1 MKLSE
6 LALKEKC
13 PTSLVLRFACKASAY
28 HFSFT
33 QVLTDLFFTEFFIF
47 LHCRFGN
54 SKILL
59 GFFCKALNVY
69 GKEKA
74 ICENQKFFLRNL
86 FKLHFFDYK
95 KGMCKKK
102 LFFQQTNFLKD
113 KKMNNEQIEPQTNRN
128 YKDSVFVDLFAHD
141 ETAKENFISLY
152 NALHGTNLDAKTTEV
167 QPVMLEQVLYMK
179 FYNDIAMLVDGKI
192 VVLVEHQSTINENM
206 PFRMLEYIARI
217 YEKITDPKKKFGKS
231 LMKLPMPEFY
241 VFYNGKED
249 FPSETVMKLSD
260 AFMDLNEEL
269 FVDSEFKNR
278 IANKNFPLEISV
290 KVININVDKENPILQ
305 HCKVLNEY
313 SEFIEQVKFNIDHK
327 IPDPFTKAIKQSS
340 KNGFLT
346 DYLQRKSTEVQNML
360 LMEYDYATDIEVQR
374 EEAFEK
380 GEYQAKLE
388 TAKNMLLYGDSVEKI
403 SKVTGLPLE
412 TIQSLK

>member
-1 MKLSE
+1 
-6 LALKEKC
+6 
-13 PTSLVLRFACKASAY
+13 
-28 HFSFT
+28 
-33 QVLTDLFFTEFFIF
+33 
-47 LHCRFGN
+47 
-54 SKILL
+54 
-59 GFFCKALNVY
+59 
-69 GKEKA
+69 
-74 ICENQKFFLRNL
+74 
-86 FKLHFFDYK
+86 
-95 KGMCKKK
+95 
-102 LFFQQTNFLKD
+102 
-113 KKMNNEQIEPQTNRN
+113 MNNEQIEPQTNRN

-179 FYNDIAMLVDGKI
+179 FYNDIAMLIDGKI

-217 YEKITDPKKKFGKS
+217 YEKITDPKKKFGKC

-260 AFMDLNEEL
+260 AFMDLNDNML
-269 FVDSEFKNR
+269 NNCDLKNH
-278 IANKNFPLEISV
+278 INNQIFPLEISV

-305 HCKVLNEY
+305 HCKILKEY

-327 IPDPFTKAIKQSS
+327 IPDPFTNAIKQSS
-340 KNGFLT
+340 KNGFLN

-380 GEYQAKLE
+380 GLSQGEHRKAIE
-388 TAKNMLLYGDSVEKI
+388 TAKNFLDMGI
-403 SKVTGLPLE
+403 SIEQIAQGTGLSIE
-412 TIQSLK
+412 EIKSLAK

>member
-1 MKLSE
+1 MDNI
-6 LALKEKC
+6 
-13 PTSLVLRFACKASAY
+13 
-28 HFSFT
+28 
-33 QVLTDLFFTEFFIF
+33 QTE
-47 LHCRFGN
+47 
-54 SKILL
+54 
-59 GFFCKALNVY
+59 
-69 GKEKA
+69 
-74 ICENQKFFLRNL
+74 
-86 FKLHFFDYK
+86 
-95 KGMCKKK
+95 
-102 LFFQQTNFLKD
+102 TN
-113 KKMNNEQIEPQTNRN
+113 INRN

-167 QPVMLEQVLYMK
+167 QPVMIEQVLYMK

-192 VVLVEHQSTINENM
+192 VVLIEHQSTINENM

-260 AFMDLNEEL
+260 AFMDFDENLLENSEL
-269 FVDSEFKNR
+269 R
-278 IANKNFPLEISV
+278 NKIENQIFPLEISV

-313 SEFIEQVKFNIDHK
+313 SEFIEQVKFNIDNE

-346 DYLQRKSTEVQNML
+346 DYLQRKSTEVHNML

-380 GEYQAKLE
+380 GISQGEYQKAIE
-388 TAKNMLLYGDSVEKI
+388 TAKNLVAKKISIDVIAECTGLSVEAI
-403 SKVTGLPLE
+403 NNLVNTN
-412 TIQSLK
+412 I

>member
-1 MKLSE
+1 
-6 LALKEKC
+6 
-13 PTSLVLRFACKASAY
+13 
-28 HFSFT
+28 
-33 QVLTDLFFTEFFIF
+33 
-47 LHCRFGN
+47 
-54 SKILL
+54 
-59 GFFCKALNVY
+59 
-69 GKEKA
+69 
-74 ICENQKFFLRNL
+74 
-86 FKLHFFDYK
+86 
-95 KGMCKKK
+95 
-102 LFFQQTNFLKD
+102 
-113 KKMNNEQIEPQTNRN
+113 MNIEQIETQTNRN

-141 ETAKENFISLY
+141 ITAKENFISLY

-260 AFMDLNEEL
+260 AFMDLDEEV
-269 FVDSEFKNR
+269 FVDSEIKNC
-278 IANKNFPLEISV
+278 IANQIFPLEISV

-313 SEFIEQVKFNIDHK
+313 SEFIEQVKFNIEHE

-380 GEYQAKLE
+380 GIQQGVSQGEYQKAIE
-388 TAKNMLLYGDSVEKI
+388 TAKNMLAESLGSLEQI
-403 SKVTGLPLE
+403 SKITGLSVDEITKLM
-412 TIQSLK
+412 